1 MRKLAVIGVSL
12 GLAACTT
19 PLPTPVTT
27 TSRPMTDTRGL
38 ERVLGSTAEEL
49 TRLFGEPAQDFREEG
64 ARKLQFAGASC
75 VLDAYLY
82 PESRGRDPVATY
94 VDARNAAGD
103 DVDRAACVEAL
114 ARR

>member
-64 ARKLQFAGASC
+64 ARKLQFAGQAC
-75 VLDAYLY
+75 LLDVYLY
-82 PESRGRDPVATY
+82 TLEGGGERRATW
-94 VDARNAAGD
+94 VDARNTAGESVDPAGCIAALG
-103 DVDRAACVEAL
+103 R
-114 ARR
+114 